1 MENKKTDLFADQSIP
16 KYILF
21 MSRTRPDRTS
31 PIARISLIAITS
43 TLLLI
48 GCREQRKQLSSTPDN
63 NGFVE
68 VKEVQSSE
76 NYDSLLTVIL
86 SFQNRLIAQPQKKE
100 LMQEMLSAS
109 FQKSSG
115 CFLAAGKGI
124 YNNKFPESIRE
135 SERQKA
141 ALLTAQRWAFYLK
154 KWNEGNMIPF
164 GTPVSGTISYSTNL
178 LQKTSK
184 DTLILLVQ
192 IPLGSIYE

>member
-1 MENKKTDLFADQSIP
+1 
-16 KYILF
+16 
-21 MSRTRPDRTS
+21 MSRTRSDRTS
-31 PIARISLIAITS
+31 LIARISLVAITS
-43 TLLLI
+43 ALLLT
-48 GCREQRKQLSSTPDN
+48 GCREQKKQVSSTPD

-68 VKEVQSSE
+68 VKEIQGSE
-76 NYDSLLTVIL
+76 NYDSLLTAIL
-86 SFQNRLIAQPQKKE
+86 SIQDRLIAQSKKKE

-115 CFLAAGKGI
+115 CFLTAGKGI
-124 YNNKFPESIRE
+124 YNNKLPESIRE

-141 ALLTAQRWAFYLK
+141 AFLTAQRWAFYLK

-164 GTPVSGTISYSTNL
+164 GTPVSGTVSYSTNL
-178 LQKTSK
+178 LKKTSK